1 MIKRKQRLL
10 LGVVLLML
18 SMMNA
23 ALAEQNSTQDH
34 KELYPGKIKIGYV
47 VFPGYFPLIVAHEKG
62 YFKEEGLD
70 VEIKQYVGLTELSQ
84 DYVAGK
90 MQGRANL
97 TLDMIKETLDGFDQR
112 VVLAID
118 YSNGADAI
126 MAVKGIETVLDFK
139 GKRVAYEFQT
149 LEEFFLTWA
158 LTENDMSLSDIIPVA
173 ADPEKAAKLLKE
185 GQVDVA
191 VTYEPFISQY
201 LTSGDFHP
209 VYTSQDAPGLIMD
222 ILTFR
227 TDFIEAHPETIEAVL
242 RAYFKG
248 LAYSRKYPEEAYG
261 ITAKQYNDTAE
272 SVGRQ
277 LKGIKTLD
285 EIDNQIAF
293 TFAAGLKSLYGNM
306 RQVGKFVLKQSP
318 KNSVV
323 LNTDQLIERRFI
335 KKISQEAV
343 RNESA

>member
-1 MIKRKQRLL
+1 MNKRKRRLL
-10 LGVVLLML
+10 FGIVLLML
-18 SMMNA
+18 SMMTA
-23 ALAEQNSTQDH
+23 ALAEPSFMKARKGLYQN
-34 KELYPGKIKIGYV
+34 KITIGYV

-70 VEIKQYVGLTELSQ
+70 VDIRQYVGLTELSK

-97 TLDMIKETLDGFDQR
+97 TLDMVKETLDGFDQR

-126 MAVKGIETVLDFK
+126 LAAKGIETVRDFK

-158 LTENDMSLSDIIPVA
+158 LAENEMSLSDIVPVP

-185 GQVDVA
+185 GEVDVA
-191 VTYEPFISQY
+191 VSYEPFISQY
-201 LTSGDFHP
+201 LSSDPFHA
-209 VYTSQDAPGLIMD
+209 VYSSKDAPGLIMD

-227 TDFIEAHPETIEAVL
+227 TDFIEAHPETIEAIL

-248 LAYSRKYPEEAYG
+248 LAWSRKHPEEAYG
-261 ITAKQYNDTAE
+261 MTARQYNDTTE
-272 SVGRQ
+272 SIGSQ

-285 EIDNQIAF
+285 ESENKIAF

-318 KNSVV
+318 KNLVP
-323 LNTDQLIERRFI
+323 LNTDRLIERRFI
-335 KKISQEAV
+335 KKVTGEEI
-343 RNESA
+343 RNEST